1 MMLEPW
7 DKLPEY
13 MRNEKV
19 KPYYDSLSRK
29 KNSLVL
35 KRIFDVV
42 MSVVLFILLLPII
55 AAISIWIKLDS
66 KGPVFFRQVRITA
79 YGRKFRIYKFRT
91 MVENA
96 EALGSQVTSQND
108 MRVTRVGEKIR
119 RLRLDEL
126 PQLINIFKGEM
137 SFVGT
142 RPEVPRYVKQY
153 TPEMYATLLLPAGV
167 TSEAS
172 ICFKDEDTMLKNTF
186 NVDETYVKEVLPKKM
201 KYNLAEIRQYKFRND
216 ILTMIKTCITVVN

>member
-29 KNSLVL
+29 KNSLAL
-35 KRIFDVV
+35 KRIFDVAA
-42 MSVVLFILLLPII
+42 SLILLCLLSPVFII
-55 AAISIWIKLDS
+55 LAIWIKSDS
-66 KGPVFFRQVRITA
+66 KGPVIFKQDRITR
-79 YGRKFRIYKFRT
+79 YGREFKIYKFRT
-91 MVENA
+91 MVTNA
-96 EALGSQVTSQND
+96 ERLGSQVTSDND
-108 MRVTRVGEKIR
+108 VRVTKVGKKIR
-119 RLRLDEL
+119 SCRLDEL
-126 PQLINIFKGEM
+126 PQLINIIKGDM

-167 TSEAS
+167 TSIAS
-172 ICFKDEDTMLKNTF
+172 IYFKDEDTMLKNTAD
-186 NVDETYVKEVLPKKM
+186 VDETYVKEVLPEKM

-216 ILTMIKTCITVVN
+216 ILTMIKTVIKVF

>member
-19 KPYYDSLSRK
+19 KPYYVSLSRK
-29 KNSLVL
+29 KNSLAL

-42 MSVVLFILLLPII
+42 VSLILLCLLSPVFII
-55 AAISIWIKLDS
+55 LAIWIKSDS
-66 KGPVFFRQVRITA
+66 KGPVIFKQDRITR
-79 YGRKFRIYKFRT
+79 YGRKFKIYKFRT
-91 MVENA
+91 MVTNA
-96 EALGSQVTSQND
+96 ERLGSQVTSDND
-108 MRVTRVGEKIR
+108 VRVTGVGKKIR
-119 RLRLDEL
+119 SYRLDEL
-126 PQLINIFKGEM
+126 PQLINIIKGDM

-167 TSEAS
+167 TSKAS
-172 ICFKDEDTMLKNTF
+172 ICFKEEDTMLKNTSD
-186 NVDETYVKEVLPKKM
+186 VDETYVKEVLPKKM

-216 ILTMIKTCITVVN
+216 ILTMIKTVINVF

>member
-29 KNSLVL
+29 KNSLAL

-42 MSVVLFILLLPII
+42 VSLILLCLLSPVYII
-55 AAISIWIKLDS
+55 LAIWIKSDS
-66 KGPVFFRQVRITA
+66 KGPVIFKQDRITR
-79 YGRKFRIYKFRT
+79 YGRKFKIYKFRT
-91 MVENA
+91 MVTNA
-96 EALGSQVTSQND
+96 ERLGSQVTSDND
-108 MRVTRVGEKIR
+108 VRVTGVGKKIR
-119 RLRLDEL
+119 SYRLDEL
-126 PQLINIFKGEM
+126 PQLINIIKGDM

-167 TSEAS
+167 TSKAS
-172 ICFKDEDTMLKNTF
+172 ICFKEEDTMLKNTSD
-186 NVDETYVKEVLPKKM
+186 VDETYVKEVLPKKM

-216 ILTMIKTCITVVN
+216 ILTMIKTVINVF

>member
-29 KNSLVL
+29 KNSLAL

-42 MSVVLFILLLPII
+42 VSLILLCLLSPVFII
-55 AAISIWIKLDS
+55 LAIWIKSDS
-66 KGPVFFRQVRITA
+66 KGPVIFKQDRITR
-79 YGRKFRIYKFRT
+79 YGREFKIYKFRT
-91 MVENA
+91 MVTNA
-96 EALGSQVTSQND
+96 ERLGSQVTSDND
-108 MRVTRVGEKIR
+108 ARVTKVGKKIR
-119 RLRLDEL
+119 SCRLDEL
-126 PQLINIFKGEM
+126 PQLINIIKGDM

-167 TSEAS
+167 TSIAS
-172 ICFKDEDTMLKNTF
+172 IYFKDEDTMLKNTAD
-186 NVDETYVKEVLPKKM
+186 VDETYVKEVLPEKM

-216 ILTMIKTCITVVN
+216 ILTMIKTVIKVF